1 MITENQLGNR
11 YNRLKEQKMT
21 LEQLKVHNEFRKKIN
36 NANDFYSMQL
46 VYRSICSFFR
56 INNIDTLYINLYNT
70 IESYTPQRIEIDKDS
85 LLSFLNGK
93 EADTPSISTVKT
105 ILSMVDKGKTCI
117 DTQTNYLSFVRE
129 VFHSYNG
136 KIKFDK
142 EIEAAVTQPSRLQ
155 YKVTTSC
162 TKEMVSGVITK
173 LEIYAAELLEN
184 HKSDVTPPAVQFNNY
199 ATAQAS
205 ANTTISI
212 ESSIENALNQIN
224 ESCLSEDDEAATK
237 EKLEELKQII
247 NEKTSKREKWNK
259 LKNVMKWLAE
269 QSLTV
274 AGIILPLIS
283 NAIPQ

>member
-1 MITENQLGNR
+1 
-11 YNRLKEQKMT
+11 MT

-56 INNIDTLYINLYNT
+56 ISNIDTLYINSYNT
-70 IESYTPQRIEIDKDS
+70 ADSYTPQRIEIDKGS

-93 EADTPSISTVKT
+93 EAETPAISQVKT
-105 ILSMVDKGKTCI
+105 ILSLVDKGNTCI
-117 DTQTNYLSFVRE
+117 DTQTNYLSFIRE

-142 EIEAAVTQPSRLQ
+142 EIEAAIAQPIRFQ
-155 YKVTTSC
+155 IVPTTAC

-173 LEIYAAELLEN
+173 LEIYATELLESY
-184 HKSDVTPPAVQFNNY
+184 KSDVTAPAVQFNNY
-199 ATAQAS
+199 TTAQAS
-205 ANTTISI
+205 ANTSISI

-247 NEKTSKREKWNK
+247 NEKSSKREKWNK
-259 LKNVMKWLAE
+259 LRSVMKWLAE

-283 NAIPQ
+283 NAIPK